1 MSNRRGIGKV
11 LDSMTPAQLH
21 QIVAEAGKALEG
33 NQPWVAVELYTQILA
48 QTDPKTEKL
57 ETQDLRLVALYER
70 GRVLREIGEME
81 AALAAFEQYLHEA
94 QDKRH
99 QSRALESIGSIYR
112 NMGRYQDARE
122 KYEESLKLAEA
133 IMYPYGRA
141 KALEGLG
148 TYHHLLGH
156 EEEAE
161 NYFQMS
167 YSLFKS
173 SGNLIGQITTLT
185 SIAIMQSYNAIDKAI
200 STHEEALGLARNVGQ
215 PIYVVALLNNLGECY
230 QDLFAMEEALTI
242 HQEALSLCKQAQTRH
257 LEGDIERNIGVE
269 LTYLQQYER
278 ATHHLRRAL
287 QLSRELNDLDVE
299 AQSLY
304 SMALVEVNQQQVEEA
319 ERHTLQLQKLADQ
332 TNSERYWARARYAL
346 GLVRQKQGDGVAA
359 AEQWQQAL
367 FLAHRTNQRM
377 LLWQIHASLAEI
389 SAIPGLG
396 AVHLRIAAEI
406 ILQIAQP
413 IQDETLRN
421 RFIAAAPVA
430 HVLRQAR

>member
-1 MSNRRGIGKV
+1 
-11 LDSMTPAQLH
+11 MTPAELH
-21 QIVAEAGKALEG
+21 QIVAEAGKALDG
-33 NQPWVAVELYTQILA
+33 DQPWIAVELYTQILA

-70 GRVLREIGEME
+70 GRVLREMGEME
-81 AALAAFEQYLHEA
+81 ASLAAFEQYLHEA

-112 NMGRYQDARE
+112 NLGRYQEARE

-148 TYHHLLGH
+148 DYHHLLGH
-156 EEEAE
+156 EEEAQ
-161 NYFQMS
+161 NYYQMS
-167 YSLFKS
+167 YALFKS

-185 SIAIMQSYNAIDKAI
+185 SIGIMQSYNAIDKAI
-200 STHEEALGLARNVGQ
+200 ATYEEALGLARKVGQ
-215 PIYVVALLNNLGECY
+215 TIYVVALLNNLGECY
-230 QDLFAMEEALTI
+230 QDLFDLEHALAI
-242 HQEALSLCKQAQTRH
+242 HQEALTLSKQAQTRH
-257 LEGDIERNIGVE
+257 LEADIERNIGVE
-269 LTYLQQYER
+269 LTYLKQYEPVMQY
-278 ATHHLRRAL
+278 LRRAL
-287 QLSRELNDLDVE
+287 SISREINDVDIE
-299 AQSLY
+299 SQSLY

-319 ERHTLQLQKLADQ
+319 ERHAQQLQGLAQQ
-332 TNSERYWARARYAL
+332 TNSERYWARARYVL
-346 GLVRQKQGDGVAA
+346 GLVKQKQGDGTAA

-389 SAIPGLG
+389 STMPGLG

-406 ILQIAQP
+406 IQQIAQP
-413 IQDETLRN
+413 IHDETLRN
-421 RFIAAAPVA
+421 QFIAAAPVA
-430 HVLRQAR
+430 QVLKQAR